1 MGQTTYS
8 NQEVNEGSISTV
20 PLTITLERKS
30 RAIEIIN
37 DSTADNLQYKF
48 ASSAAYAILGPGEAL
63 SMDFIT
69 RTILLDSPSN
79 NSVSYRV
86 RVLG

>member
-1 MGQTTYS
+1 MGHASYS
-8 NQEVNEGSISTV
+8 NQEVSEGATSASV
-20 PLTITLERKS
+20 TITLARKS
-30 RAIEIIN
+30 RSIEIIN
-37 DSTADNLQYKF
+37 DSTADALEYKF
-48 ASSAAYAILGPGEAL
+48 NSSETYSTLKKSEAI

-69 RTILLDSPSN
+69 RTIYLNSPTA

>member
-1 MGQTTYS
+1 MGQTSYS
-8 NQEVNEGSISTV
+8 NQEVSEGATSGSV
-20 PLTITLERKS
+20 TITLARKS

-37 DSTADNLQYKF
+37 DSTADSLEYKF
-48 ASSAAYAILGPGEAL
+48 NASETYATLGLGEVI

-69 RTILLDSPSN
+69 NTIFLNSPSA